1 MSSINTPTFKQLFS
15 HPTHFWAFGFG
26 SGLAPKAPG
35 TFGTL
40 AAVPIY
46 VLIQDWS
53 LWFYLPFVL
62 LTYAIGVWFCDRSSK
77 DLGVH
82 DHGGIVWDEMVGYW
96 LTMLLA
102 PKGWLWILLGF
113 VLFRVFDIFKPW
125 PIGPVDEKIH
135 GGMGIMLDD
144 VLAAVYAGIGVQAL
158 AWYFQAGIF
167 TVPVF

>member
-1 MSSINTPTFKQLFS
+1 MSKLNTPTFKELFS

-40 AAVPIY
+40 AAIPIY
-46 VLIQDWS
+46 YLIQDWS
-53 LWFYLPFVL
+53 LWLYLPFLV
-62 LTYAIGVWFCDRSSK
+62 LTYFIGVWFCQRSSD

-102 PKGWLWILLGF
+102 PKGWVWMLLGF
-113 VLFRVFDIFKPW
+113 VLFRIFDIFKPW
-125 PIGPVDEKIH
+125 PIGPVDKHVH

-144 VLAAVYAGIGVQAL
+144 VLAAVFAWLCLHIIAAFYGVGLL
-158 AWYFQAGIF
+158 AN
-167 TVPVF
+167 VF